1 MRQREEL
8 DDNHKAERCLATAGD
23 GGVRDELSEEH
34 RKGREPGRP
43 GALEAMIGTFGVNRE
58 VLAGF

>member
-1 MRQREEL
+1 ML
-8 DDNHKAERCLATAGD
+8 GHAGD